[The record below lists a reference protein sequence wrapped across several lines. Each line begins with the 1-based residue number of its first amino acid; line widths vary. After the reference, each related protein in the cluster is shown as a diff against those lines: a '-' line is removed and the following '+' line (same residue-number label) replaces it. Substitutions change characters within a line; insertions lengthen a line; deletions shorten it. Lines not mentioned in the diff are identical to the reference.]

1 MKLIYLNL
9 KGGYTLN
16 KKIKFSMQFK
26 NRLGTLGSISLDY
39 IKENPDKTELENIAK
54 FICDKELFIIDSEP
68 ATELIGAKLVVSD
81 TESII

>member
-26 NRLGTLGSISLDY
+26 NRTGTLGSVSLDY

-54 FICDKELFIIDSEP
+54 FIRDKELFVIGTEP
-68 ATELIGAKLVVSD
+68 ATELVGAKVVISD
-81 TESII
+81 TEAII